1 MAEAA
6 FFGFLLF
13 GTTASNRSLQR
24 FVDLARQDV
33 DQPAVQ
39 GMALYA
45 IILCNACLFAGRWL
59 LAPSSGKTPGS
70 AAGEGAVRGHGAERV
85 KAA

>member
-1 MAEAA
+1 VSEAA
-6 FFGFLLF
+6 FFGYLLF
-13 GTTASNRSLQR
+13 GTTASNRNLQR
-24 FVDLARQDV
+24 FVDLARQDA

-45 IILCNACLFAGRWL
+45 IILCNACLFTGRWL
-59 LAPSSGKTPGS
+59 LAASGGKASGS
-70 AAGEGAVRGHGAERV
+70 AAGEGATRAGGAARV